1 MGDNENIISN
11 DKLVSEEL
19 GNFFSKCYQKSQHN
33 WKFISNKQRKR
44 IFMSSR
50 SPYFKYKND
59 QRILTVENAL
69 RHS

>member
-33 WKFISNKQRKR
+33 RKFISNKQRKR

-50 SPYFKYKND
+50 LPYFKYKND